1 MPPRYRTL
9 VIVAAFS
16 SLRWGELAAL
26 RRRDIDTTEGVVKVP
41 RKLAALRNRM
51 EFGPPKSQAGKRA
64 VVLPQIAREVLDD
77 HLKRFVDNDPDAIVF
92 TSSRNTLLRSSNFTQ
107 ATKWTKL
114 RVELGLPEGFT
125 FHDLRHTG
133 NNLASATGAN
143 IRELMRR
150 MGHSTMRAA
159 LIYQH
164 GSLDRDHEIAK
175 AMDDRV
181 KGTVAPTVFPARS
194 R

>member
-1 MPPRYRTL
+1 MR
-9 VIVAAFS
+9 
-16 SLRWGELAAL
+16 
-26 RRRDIDTTEGVVKVP
+26 VP

-64 VVLPQIAREVLDD
+64 VVIPPFAGEVLEA
-77 HLKRFVDNDPDAIVF
+77 HLKEFVDAHPDSIIL
-92 TSSRNTLLRSSNFTQ
+92 TSSRGTLLLSSNFTQ

-114 RVELGLPEGFT
+114 RVELGLPDGCT

-164 GSLDRDHEIAK
+164 GSLERDREIAK
-175 AMDDRV
+175 AIEARV
-181 KGTVAPTVFPARS
+181 KKGKGKKRKG
-194 R
+194 